1 MKDSKQKSVKSKLTT
16 GLDFAI
22 SFDFSLLHFKI
33 CWSFKQWSSVSTS
46 KKINL
51 LFSKL
56 AQKIKFLNRTGRDF
70 LFFPPLLLIETVMYQ
85 LSSWKML
92 KHHTVLST
100 LLSSLLCRRGKKI
113 TSTFLKNIGIIE
125 WWITKTKS
133 SFELLVI
140 YKGCNNAVSSLNR
153 CWLMRSDSS

>member
-100 LLSSLLCRRGKKI
+100 LLSSLLCRRGKKN
-113 TSTFLKNIGIIE
+113 NIHISE
-125 WWITKTKS
+125 KHRNYW
-133 SFELLVI
+133 VMN
-140 YKGCNNAVSSLNR
+140 Y
-153 CWLMRSDSS
+153 